1 MKLIFTGATLLTGGT
16 DWKPRTGQDI
26 LISDGIVLEIGN
38 GIAIPNDAQVVDAS
52 SLLLLPGFNNA
63 HTHSPEMLGRGLAP
77 MAELNE
83 WLGHAYGNG
92 RDTLDDGDIARA
104 IGLCAA
110 DIVRG
115 GGVAVTDHFR
125 QVPFRSDAVR
135 AAAHAWAKTKLKAR
149 IAINLRD
156 RATAGGGLVGVP
168 NVSAATH
175 TTRDVLTQAEALL
188 DDDLPVTIVPGPS
201 APQRVTDALL
211 IETARFA
218 RARGLSLHM
227 HNSESRKD
235 VEVCREFYCES
246 AVAHLYRIGVL
257 GPNVELVH
265 CVHIDDDDISLIAKS
280 GARVIHSPIANLRLG
295 SGVAPIARA
304 LRQNVDVRL
313 STDGAGSNDS
323 QSMLEAAKFALLAP
337 RAALPP
343 SEWLTPEQVLRMAT
357 GGARLQVGTD
367 ADLIAFDLGASAF
380 VNVSDNF
387 ASNIVLAA
395 RDADLVH
402 VMAGGEWLMR
412 DKELQLI

>member
-1 MKLIFTGATLLTGGT
+1 M
-16 DWKPRTGQDI
+16 
-26 LISDGIVLEIGN
+26 
-38 GIAIPNDAQVVDAS
+38 
-52 SLLLLPGFNNA
+52 LPGFNNA

-83 WLGHAYGNG
+83 WLGHAYGSG
-92 RDTLDDGDIARA
+92 RDTLDDDSVSRA
-104 IGLCAA
+104 IHLCAA

-125 QVPFRSDAVR
+125 QVPLRPDAVR
-135 AAAHAWAKTKLKAR
+135 AAARAWAKTKLKAR
-149 IAINLRD
+149 VAINLRD

-168 NVSAATH
+168 EVSAARH
-175 TTRDVLTQAEALL
+175 STRDVLVQAEALL
-188 DDDLPVTIVPGPS
+188 DEGLPAAILPGPS
-201 APQRVTDALL
+201 APQRVTDELL

-218 RARGLSLHM
+218 RARRLSLHM
-227 HNSESRKD
+227 HNSENRKD
-235 VEVCREFYCES
+235 VEACRELYGES
-246 AVAHLYRIGVL
+246 AIAHLNRLGVL

-265 CVHIDDDDISLIAKS
+265 CVHIDDGDIELIAKS
-280 GARVIHSPIANLRLG
+280 GARIIHSPIANLRLG

-304 LRQNVDVRL
+304 LRQNVDIRL

-343 SEWLTPEQVLRMAT
+343 SEWLTPEQVLSMAT
-357 GGARLQVGTD
+357 GGAQLRAGAD

-380 VNVSDNF
+380 VNVGDNF
-387 ASNIVLAA
+387 ASNVVLAA

-402 VMAGGEWLMR
+402 VMADGEWLMR
-412 DKELQLI
+412 DKELQLS